1 MYLFIAIIFTAELI
15 IALTIISWII
25 KADKKIKTYN
35 KKLMKIRPCFEKII
49 NDVSFCITGFGE
61 YYNCVINSL
70 KKRQRQF
77 YINMIKNTAMY
88 LALFTLKGKYKKAA
102 AFLQFAILFHDYLI
116 KVREN

>member
-25 KADKKIKTYN
+25 KADKKIETYN

-49 NDVSFCITGFGE
+49 KEVNFCINSFGE
-61 YYNCVINSL
+61 YYDCVINSL

-77 YINMIKNTAMY
+77 HINLIKNIIMY
-88 LALFTLKGKYKKAA
+88 LALFTLKGRYKKAA
-102 AFLQFAILFHDYLI
+102 AFLQFAILFRDYLI